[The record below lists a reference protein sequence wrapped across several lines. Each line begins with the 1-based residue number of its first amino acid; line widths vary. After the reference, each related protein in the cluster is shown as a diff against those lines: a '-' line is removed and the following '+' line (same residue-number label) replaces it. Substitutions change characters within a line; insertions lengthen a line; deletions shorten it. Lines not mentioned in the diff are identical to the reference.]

1 MRCTFCNGTG
11 RQWGINKDGRYGPL
25 WPRTFQCPDCGG
37 TGILHCREGEQA
49 QAPERPLTSSEQ
61 RILDGALRRSVK
73 IVENGN
79 EPD

>member
-1 MRCTFCNGTG
+1 MRCTFCEGSG
-11 RQWGINKDGRYGPL
+11 RMASSIYGSLSFHPQIPCRY
-25 WPRTFQCPDCGG
+25 CGG
-37 TGILHCREGEQA
+37 TGIL
-49 QAPERPLTSSEQ
+49 RPLTSSEQ